1 MKPSIRIVDLDRTIT
16 DDRWRYWLIN
26 PRLPDTD
33 PTKYYAYHNH
43 CGGDEVINR
52 HIVDESPV
60 DVFFLT
66 ARHEYVRWQ
75 TMNWLHKNG
84 FDYKALLMRED
95 DNHES
100 SAKMKQK
107 KVAELM
113 KTYTIEGAYD
123 DRLEILNAY
132 TQLGIKGVWVR

>member
-33 PTKYYAYHNH
+33 PVKYYAYHIH
-43 CGGDEVINR
+43 CSGDEPINR
-52 HIVDESPV
+52 YIVDESPV

-66 ARHEYVRWQ
+66 ARHEYVRGK
-75 TMNWLHKNG
+75 TEKWLQWNG
-84 FDYKALLMRED
+84 FHYKTLLMRAD
-95 DNHES
+95 DNHEP
-100 SAKMKQK
+100 SAKMKRK
-107 KVAELM
+107 GVAELS
-113 KTYTIEGAYD
+113 KTYTSESAYD

-132 TQLGIKGVWVR
+132 HQIGVKGVWVQ

>member
-1 MKPSIRIVDLDRTIT
+1 MKPPIRIVDLDRTIT

-84 FDYKALLMRED
+84 FEYQTLLMRED

-100 SAKMKQK
+100 SARMKQK

-132 TQLGIKGVWVR
+132 TQLGLKGVWVR